1 SLCFCRMA
9 LNLASLVRSG
19 LRSLIIAPR
28 LCSTDAAASAAASA
42 ASTETPS
49 CSEDEPIELA
59 VNPYAR
65 EPRKC
70 LLCRTGVQLDYKN
83 ARLLQQFVSSFSGR
97 VYDRHITGLCD
108 EQQAKLIQAI
118 AISRRAGYMPALVK
132 DPKYVRDPALFD
144 PLRPIRAHSF
154 A

>member
-1 SLCFCRMA
+1 MSLRLAA
-9 LNLASLVRSG
+9 LARSG
-19 LRSLIIAPR
+19 LRSIAASPR
-28 LCSTDAAASAAASA
+28 LCSSDAAAAASAA
-42 ASTETPS
+42 TTS
-49 CSEDEPIELA
+49 CSDEPVELA

-65 EPRKC
+65 PPRKC
-70 LLCRTGVQLDYKN
+70 LLCKTGVELDYKN

-108 EQQAKLIQAI
+108 GQQKKLIETI
-118 AISRRAGYMPALVK
+118 SLSRRAGYMPALVK

-144 PLRPIRAHSF
+144 PLRPLRNHSF